1 MSKILVTGGAG
12 FIGSNFIRYILK
24 KYPEDTVINLDK
36 LTYAGNLNNLKDIEG
51 NANYK
56 FIKGDIAEERTVKK
70 VFRFNRPDV
79 VVNYAAETHVDRS
92 IIDPA
97 AFVKTDI
104 IGTYNLLEAIK
115 EFGTAKYIQISTDE
129 VYGSLKSGKFTEE
142 SPFEPNSPYSASKA
156 GGDLLCRS
164 YSKTYGLPVII
175 THAVNCYGPYQYPE
189 KLIPLFI
196 TNLSESKKVPVYG
209 NGANVREWLYVLD
222 HCSAIDFLLHKGE
235 SGQSYNIGSGVEK
248 QNLEITRLILSE
260 LGKNEDDI
268 EYVKDRPG
276 HDLRYALEMSKIQ
289 KIGWQ
294 PEYKFEEAIRETI
307 RWYRNNEWWWKP
319 LKSGEYLAYYKKQ
332 YNQ

>member
-1 MSKILVTGGAG
+1 M
-12 FIGSNFIRYILK
+12 
-24 KYPEDTVINLDK
+24 
-36 LTYAGNLNNLKDIEG
+36 
-51 NANYK
+51 
-56 FIKGDIAEERTVKK
+56 
-70 VFRFNRPDV
+70 
-79 VVNYAAETHVDRS
+79 
-92 IIDPA
+92 
-97 AFVKTDI
+97 
-104 IGTYNLLEAIK
+104 
-115 EFGTAKYIQISTDE
+115 
-129 VYGSLKSGKFTEE
+129 
-142 SPFEPNSPYSASKA
+142 
-156 GGDLLCRS
+156 
-164 YSKTYGLPVII
+164 
-175 THAVNCYGPYQYPE
+175 
-189 KLIPLFI
+189 
-196 TNLSESKKVPVYG
+196 
-209 NGANVREWLYVLD
+209 D